1 MLIVLNMKAELPCNG
16 GLAILLKKGGNS
28 EHTIRGWR
36 RSSNVHS
43 KFKEAGQ

>member
-1 MLIVLNMKAELPCNG
+1 
-16 GLAILLKKGGNS
+16 LAFLLKKGGDL

-43 KFKEAGQ
+43 RFKEVEQ